1 MPQSRRSIIDFSS
14 DFSTAMSEESR
25 HCAASTAEKVS
36 RREGSRW
43 FESIWMAEYNSQTE
57 RDDYGR
63 MEAFR
68 EFLVVGLLRHL
79 ELNRVVRVL
88 RCITRLLSSAR

>member
-1 MPQSRRSIIDFSS
+1 
-14 DFSTAMSEESR
+14 MSEELR

-79 ELNRVVRVL
+79 ELNRVRVQHQVIIIGPL
-88 RCITRLLSSAR
+88 TKIMKSA